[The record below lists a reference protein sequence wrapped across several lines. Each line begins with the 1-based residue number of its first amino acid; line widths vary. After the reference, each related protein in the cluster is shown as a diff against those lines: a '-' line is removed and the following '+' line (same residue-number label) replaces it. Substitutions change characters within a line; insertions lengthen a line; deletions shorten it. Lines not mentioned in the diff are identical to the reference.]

1 MIYPYLKYKLISAT
15 PLPPTDPCNPTP
27 CGTNAECSG
36 RVGGSASCTCLP
48 GLQGNPYIE
57 CKPEC
62 SINPD
67 CPQQLACMNNKCRDP
82 CPGVC
87 GSRATCSVQNHRPQ
101 CRCDPGLI
109 GDPFTACYPPP
120 TSILFFHFRSF
131 SGIFYTPLFYNFAI
145 LKHANDFLLHK
156 KCH

>member
-1 MIYPYLKYKLISAT
+1 MIYNFAFILAT
-15 PLPPTDPCNPTP
+15 PLPPQNPCNPTP
-27 CGTNAECSG
+27 CGINAECSG
-36 RVGGSASCTCLP
+36 RIGGAASCTCLP

-67 CPQQLACMNNKCRDP
+67 CPTNLACSGNKCRDP

-87 GSRATCSVQNHRPQ
+87 GSRASCTVQSHRPT

-109 GDPFTACYPPP
+109 GDPFTACYPQP
-120 TSILFFHFRSF
+120 TSI
-131 SGIFYTPLFYNFAI
+131 YTVGENIIATTKIRNNYVTIQSLI
-145 LKHANDFLLHK
+145 LPILR
-156 KCH
+156 